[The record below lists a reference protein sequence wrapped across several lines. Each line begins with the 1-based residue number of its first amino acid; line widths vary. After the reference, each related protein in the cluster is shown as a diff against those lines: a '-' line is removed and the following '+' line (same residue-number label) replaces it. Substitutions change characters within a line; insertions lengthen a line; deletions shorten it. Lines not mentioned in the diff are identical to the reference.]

1 VGLGWH
7 NEGDVAVQTWEL
19 WRSRQRYPEGHAGG
33 GSGECWVFYSESSVG
48 GVLSEVEVN
57 VRDRQ
62 KKSMCQLLV
71 GPWESQVKCEVLW
84 ELLMNLQGS

>member
-33 GSGECWVFYSESSVG
+33 GSGECWVCYSESSVS
-48 GVLSEVEVN
+48 GVLSEVGVD

-62 KKSMCQLLV
+62 KKHVPAACRAV
-71 GPWESQVKCEVLW
+71 GVTSEV
-84 ELLMNLQGS
+84 